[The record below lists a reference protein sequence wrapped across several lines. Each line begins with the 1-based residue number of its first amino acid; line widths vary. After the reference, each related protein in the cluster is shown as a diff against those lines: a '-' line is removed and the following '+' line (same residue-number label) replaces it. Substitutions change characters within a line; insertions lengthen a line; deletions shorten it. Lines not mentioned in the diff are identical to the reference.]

1 MMRAY
6 LDNAAST
13 PMYLESAEAMLP
25 YLTQYF
31 GNPSAIHHHGRVLR
45 AAIENSRKNIAQ
57 LLNCA
62 PAEIVFTSGGTEAD
76 NMALCGCVYSLHIK
90 HIITTKLEHHAVIY
104 TAENLAKRSGIKITY
119 LSVDEFG
126 NISLE
131 ELKNTLEKCSEKT
144 LVSLMHANNE
154 IGTLHDIA
162 AIGSC
167 CKEFG
172 VLFHSDTVQ
181 TIGHFALNLSNL
193 LVDFVAASAHKFGGP
208 KGVGFLFRKNQSAVE
223 PLLYGGSQE
232 RNQRAG
238 TENIAGIVGMA
249 AALEHSLRNIE
260 EHTKHLNNLKQYFKE
275 KLTQQIQGVQFNG
288 NQQVGCSAATI
299 LNVVFPG
306 SDPESMLLYNL
317 DTYGISASGGSACT
331 SGSNAG
337 SHVLRAMNFSE
348 IRVGNS
354 IRFSFSP
361 LTTIEEIDYT
371 ISILTKLHQ
380 EAFV

>member
-1 MMRAY
+1 MRAY

-13 PMYLESAEAMLP
+13 PMYLESVEAMLP

-31 GNPSAIHHHGRVLR
+31 GNPSAIHHHGRILR

-57 LLNCA
+57 LLHCA

-76 NMALCGCVYSLHIK
+76 NMALCGCVYSLHVK

-104 TAENLAKRSGIKITY
+104 TAEKLAKRSGIKITY

-172 VLFHSDTVQ
+172 ALFHSDTVQ
-181 TIGHFALNLSNL
+181 TIGHFSLNLSNL
-193 LVDFVAASAHKFGGP
+193 PVDFVAASAHKFGGP

-238 TENIAGIVGMA
+238 TENVAGIVGMA

-275 KLTQQIQGVQFNG
+275 KLTQQIQEVQFNG

-299 LNVVFPG
+299 LSVVFPG

-317 DTYGISASGGSACT
+317 DTHGISASGGSACT

-337 SHVLRAMNFSE
+337 SHVLRAMNCSE